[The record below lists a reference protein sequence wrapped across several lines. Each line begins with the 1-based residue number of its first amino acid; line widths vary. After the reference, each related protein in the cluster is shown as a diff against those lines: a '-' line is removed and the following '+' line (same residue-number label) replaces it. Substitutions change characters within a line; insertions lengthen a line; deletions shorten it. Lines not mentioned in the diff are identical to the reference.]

1 MSPLLLAVL
10 AVVYDSDLLPLVA
23 LLQLLAAGRFASARD
38 CMADVRAQCHQRYNY
53 MVQCFEV
60 ALVDAVFCPCINK
73 RLQGILRMEAFDRSP
88 FDHRL
93 AQLLRCS
100 RWVFHPSEAG
110 DPHPV
115 HLVQR
120 FQEYNPFPAL
130 VAFLAETTTATGHWL
145 CGGWPPDRQLFLV
158 KFVYKN
164 IRAALIFEY
173 TNAVVVV
180 D

>member
-38 CMADVRAQCHQRYNY
+38 WVADVRAQCHQRYNY

-88 FDHRL
+88 FDH
-93 AQLLRCS
+93 
-100 RWVFHPSEAG
+100 EAG